1 MSGRLG
7 TVLVGENECGAIE
20 ETEAGYR
27 FQYFEEFLANPDAR
41 AVSLTLPRRLA
52 PYESETLFPFFSGLL
67 AEGTL
72 REIQC
77 RKFQIDENDDF
88 GLLLKTAGGDVIGA
102 VSVRRADP

>member
-1 MSGRLG
+1 MSGRRG
-7 TVLVGENECGAIE
+7 IVLMGGQECAAIE
-20 ETEAGYR
+20 ETATGYR

-41 AVSLTLPRRLA
+41 SVSLTLPRRRA

-77 RKFQIDENDDF
+77 RKFQIDEDDDF
-88 GLLLKTAGGDVIGA
+88 GLLLETAAGDVIGA

>member
-1 MSGRLG
+1 MSGRRG
-7 TVLVGENECGAIE
+7 TVLVRGHECGAIE

-27 FQYFEEFLANPDAR
+27 FHYLEEYLANPDAR
-41 AVSLTLPRRLA
+41 AVSLTLPCRIAL
-52 PYESETLFPFFSGLL
+52 YESEKLFPFFSGLL

-88 GLLLKTAGGDVIGA
+88 GLLLETAGGDVIGA
-102 VSVRRADP
+102 VSVRRADQ